1 MATNGAQ
8 EAYAPG
14 DVLAALTTM
23 RGSEQDT
30 KKRAHEFLE
39 GFQKSVSRLVTW
51 FAPFTPPERVAKY
64 LSENVMGDC
73 D

>member
-39 GFQKSVSRLVTW
+39 NFQKSVRHPGFSGTPVP
-51 FAPFTPPERVAKY
+51 APAPAHSATTLY
-64 LSENVMGDC
+64 
-73 D
+73 

>member
-8 EAYAPG
+8 ETYAPA
-14 DVLAALTTM
+14 DILAALATL

-39 GFQKSVSRLVTW
+39 NFQKSVSQLRLVWGRCSPTTW
-51 FAPFTPPERVAKY
+51 R
-64 LSENVMGDC
+64 
-73 D
+73 

>member
-23 RGSEQDT
+23 RGSQQDT

-39 GFQKSVSRLVTW
+39 NFQKSVSHAVSPGPVALL
-51 FAPFTPPERVAKY
+51 FTRR
-64 LSENVMGDC
+64 
-73 D
+73 